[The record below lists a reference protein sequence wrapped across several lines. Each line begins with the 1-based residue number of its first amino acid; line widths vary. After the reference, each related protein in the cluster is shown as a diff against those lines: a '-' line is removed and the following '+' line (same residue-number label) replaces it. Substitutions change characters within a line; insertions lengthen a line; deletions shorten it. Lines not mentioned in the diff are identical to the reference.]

1 MGCICCGAGSLPKK
15 VEALLDY
22 CRWEWGDK
30 QKLSKFDEIGDQH
43 NEALIAMGVIDKA
56 PESKRGEPELPELD
70 LYWRYRQLKF
80 GRNENVLVPRAQLSF
95 SEIESYCRLSSW
107 AATPTDID
115 IIMSIDAIFETREA
129 K

>member
-1 MGCICCGAGSLPKK
+1 MGCVHCRAGSLSKK

-30 QKLSKFDEIGDQH
+30 QKLARFDEIGNQH
-43 NEALIAMGVIDKA
+43 NEALIAMGVIDEA
-56 PESKRGEPELPELD
+56 PESKRDEPEFPELD

-80 GRNENVLVPRAQLSF
+80 GRNENVLVPRPQLGF
-95 SEIESYCRLSSW
+95 AEIESYCRLSAW
-107 AATPTDID
+107 TPTPSDID

-129 K
+129 R